1 MIDASDIPELVGAT
15 VFDSSGDK
23 IGKVG
28 QVYLDD
34 RSGAPQW
41 VTVSTGLFGTKE
53 TFVPVEQARYADGA
67 LSVPV
72 SKATVKDA
80 PSIDEDG
87 HLSPE
92 QEQALYSHYGLP
104 RDNADTQAAPPPAQA
119 GAADSG
125 PTDPET
131 SDSSRSEDRADSADS
146 ADSFATDRA
155 DSSVADSS
163 SDTDSADSTDSAE
176 MAGVETMAM
185 GAPPEATRSESTD
198 PAGRDDT
205 NTSLGARTESGPD
218 SDSDDA
224 DGVTL
229 SAERLHADTE
239 RVPTSRA
246 RLRKYVVT
254 RMESIEVPVSREEVR
269 VEREP
274 ISEEE
279 AASMPTGEIGESD
292 LEMILYEERVVV
304 TKQTVPVERIRVA
317 TDTVTDTRTVSEEV
331 QAEQAEFDRGDRGG
345 QDRLPPADS

>member
-41 VTVSTGLFGTKE
+41 VTVSTGLFGTRE
-53 TFVPVEQARYADGA
+53 TFVPVQQARYADGA

-92 QEQALYSHYGLP
+92 QEQELYSHYGLP
-104 RDNADTQAAPPPAQA
+104 RDNADTQTAPPPDA
-119 GAADSG
+119 AADSG
-125 PTDPET
+125 TTDPD
-131 SDSSRSEDRADSADS
+131 SLDSSRSDDSADS
-146 ADSFATDRA
+146 
-155 DSSVADSS
+155 
-163 SDTDSADSTDSAE
+163 SAPDSTDSTDNTDSTDSTDSTE
-176 MAGVETMAM
+176 VAGVETMAM
-185 GAPPEATRSESTD
+185 GAPPEATRGEGTD
-198 PAGRDDT
+198 PAGRDEA
-205 NTSLGARTESGPD
+205 NTSLGARAESGPD
-218 SDSDDA
+218 SVSDSDPADGDGDGDG

-229 SAERLHADTE
+229 SAQQLHADTE

-254 RMESIEVPVSREEVR
+254 RMETVEVPVSREEVR
-269 VEREP
+269 LEREP

-279 AASMPTGEIGESD
+279 AASMPAGEIGESD

-331 QAEQAEFDRGDRGG
+331 QAEQVEFDHGDRGG
-345 QDRLPPADS
+345 QDRLPRADS